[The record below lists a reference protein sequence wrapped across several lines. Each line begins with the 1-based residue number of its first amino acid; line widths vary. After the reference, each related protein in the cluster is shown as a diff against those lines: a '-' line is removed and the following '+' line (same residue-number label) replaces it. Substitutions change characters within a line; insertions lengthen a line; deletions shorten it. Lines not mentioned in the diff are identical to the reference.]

1 MSRGRTTS
9 RRRIQFDA
17 QRNYLERVE
26 SMSAQ
31 MAGSWRR
38 VATGRAVARLAAIA
52 AVAAVTSMVSSAG
65 NTPVRLVGVT
75 AHGNA
80 VLIEASEPVAYSVS
94 RPDPLTLLVD
104 MRNVDGA
111 AARNDV
117 KRQGTIAGVKVEQ
130 TNAVDGRTVARVR
143 LSLARAA
150 EYKVRSS
157 RNMIRVELTPA
168 ATTELP
174 APPPPPMPAVVP
186 ETPVASTPASA
197 LAPAPAASSAP
208 ATAIERIRADKSGA
222 STIVTLSG
230 DGYLAPSRIAESED
244 APRRLV
250 LDFPNVSSKA
260 PSQTEVGSA
269 LIHKVRVGLNSS
281 QPVVTRV
288 VMEIDGSA
296 TYHVQRAGQDGRDL
310 AVIFNRASADTV
322 LVAPPETAASVV
334 QSQIVEPPTPLA
346 PEPPEPQAAAM
357 PAPPTGS
364 PVDPLAAL
372 NLVSPPVERATRP
385 AGTAAKT
392 QASAANATPPPAA
405 SPQRV
410 QAPPPGPAAPPQ
422 NPAAQKSPAQ
432 NPPTPRPPAT
442 PSAGGPQIS
451 ANTPQMMSSEGQK
464 QFTGHPISLDF
475 TGGDLRTVL
484 RLFAEVS
491 GLNMIIDPDVQ
502 GTVDIVLTD
511 VPWDQALE
519 VILRGNQLD
528 YTVDGTIVRIA
539 RIDTLRKEQDSRQA
553 LAKAAADAGTLAVR
567 TFPLSYARASQAAPL
582 VRKAALS
589 ARGDVQ
595 IDERTN
601 MLIITDLPARLET
614 AQELLG
620 ALDRPEPQ
628 VEIEARIVSTSR
640 DFSRAI
646 GVQWGLNGRVSPAL
660 GNTTPLAFPNNGSV
674 GGRLGTQ
681 GPEGS
686 DTRANPVDQSGSV
699 VNLPST
705 LPAAAAIGLA
715 LGSVNGAFNLDV
727 ALSAMESS
735 GKVRILSQPRVTTQN
750 NVLAEMTQG
759 VQIPVQT
766 VANNTV
772 TVTFKDAAL
781 TLKVTPQ
788 ITAANTVIMQIQLEN
803 ASPGEEVQGIPSINT
818 QRALTTVQV
827 TDGATTVIGGVMIN
841 EERQLMDRVPGLH
854 RVPLLGWLFKRNTN
868 IDDSRELLIFITPRI
883 LKG

>member
-1 MSRGRTTS
+1 MSRGKTTG

-38 VATGRAVARLAAIA
+38 VATARPVARLAAIA
-52 AVAAVTSMVSSAG
+52 AVVAVTSMVSSAG
-65 NTPVRLVGVT
+65 NTPIRLVGVS

-94 RPDPLTLLVD
+94 KPDPLTLLVD
-104 MRNVDGA
+104 MRNVDAA

-130 TNAVDGRTVARVR
+130 ANAIDGRTVARVR

-168 ATTELP
+168 ASSALP
-174 APPPPPMPAVVP
+174 MPPPPPMPVAMA
-186 ETPVASTPASA
+186 ETPATSTPAA
-197 LAPAPAASSAP
+197 APAPAPPAATVAP

-230 DGYLAPSRIAESED
+230 DGYLAPSRVTESED

-260 PSQTEVGSA
+260 PSQTEVASA
-269 LIHKVRVGLNSS
+269 LIRKVRVGLNSS

-310 AVIFNRASADTV
+310 AIIFDRASADTV
-322 LVAPPETAASVV
+322 LVAPPEAAVAPPAQLQMSEAPTA
-334 QSQIVEPPTPLA
+334 LA
-346 PEPPEPQAAAM
+346 PPPPAPHAAL
-357 PAPPTGS
+357 PAPPTTS

-372 NLVSPPVERATRP
+372 NLVAPPVERLTRP
-385 AGTAAKT
+385 SATAAKS
-392 QASAANATPPPAA
+392 QAT

-410 QAPPPGPAAPPQ
+410 QAPPPGPAAP
-422 NPAAQKSPAQ
+422 AQKPPAQ
-432 NPPTPRPPAT
+432 NPPAPRAPTTPA
-442 PSAGGPQIS
+442 SGGPQIS

-539 RIDTLRKEQDSRQA
+539 RIETLRKEQDSRQA

-646 GVQWGLNGRVSPAL
+646 GVQWGLNGRVSPAI

-681 GPEGS
+681 GAEGS
-686 DTRANPVDQSGSV
+686 DTRANSVDQTGSV

-715 LGSVNGAFNLDV
+715 LGSVNGALNLDV

-750 NVLAEMTQG
+750 NVQAEMTQG

-827 TDGATTVIGGVMIN
+827 SDGATTVIGGVMIN
-841 EERQLMDRVPGLH
+841 EERQLQDRVPALH
-854 RVPLLGWLFKRNTN
+854 RLPLLGWLFKRNTS

>member
-1 MSRGRTTS
+1 
-9 RRRIQFDA
+9 
-17 QRNYLERVE
+17 V
-26 SMSAQ
+26 
-31 MAGSWRR
+31 
-38 VATGRAVARLAAIA
+38 VVRLAAMA
-52 AVAAVTSMVSSAG
+52 AVTAVTSMVLSAG
-65 NTPVRLVGVT
+65 NTPVRLVGVS

-80 VLIEASEPVAYSVS
+80 VLIEATDPVAYSVS

-104 MRNVDGA
+104 MRNVDAA

-117 KRQGTIAGVKVEQ
+117 KRQGAIAGVKVEQ
-130 TNAVDGRTVARVR
+130 TSAIDGRTVARVR
-143 LSLARAA
+143 LSLARTA
-150 EYKVRSS
+150 EYKVRSA
-157 RNMIRVELTPA
+157 RNMIRVELTPVA
-168 ATTELP
+168 SSELP
-174 APPPPPMPAVVP
+174 LPPSPPLPVAAP
-186 ETPVASTPASA
+186 ETPAAPA
-197 LAPAPAASSAP
+197 LAAPSSISGSVTH
-208 ATAIERIRADKSGA
+208 ATAIERIRSERSGA
-222 STIVTLSG
+222 STIITLSG
-230 DGYLAPSRIAESED
+230 DGYLAPSRVAESED

-260 PSQTEVGSA
+260 PSQTEVSSA
-269 LIHKVRVGLNSS
+269 LIRKVRVGLNSS
-281 QPVVTRV
+281 QPIVTRV

-310 AVIFNRASADTV
+310 AVVFNRASAETV
-322 LVAPPETAASVV
+322 LVAPPETATLPAQ
-334 QSQIVEPPTPLA
+334 QSENVEPPPSMAPPGPVVTPT
-346 PEPPEPQAAAM
+346 PEAVAG
-357 PAPPTGS
+357 PPTGS
-364 PVDPLAAL
+364 PIDPLAAL
-372 NLVSPPVERATRP
+372 NLVAPPVERTTRAT
-385 AGTAAKT
+385 GTAARP
-392 QASAANATPPPAA
+392 SSPVGNPAA
-405 SPQRV
+405 APRSSVPQRV
-410 QAPPPGPAAPPQ
+410 QAPPPGPAAP
-422 NPAAQKSPAQ
+422 AQ
-432 NPPTPRPPAT
+432 NPPAQPPASPRPQ
-442 PSAGGPQIS
+442 PSGAGPQIS

-539 RIDTLRKEQDSRQA
+539 RIETLRKEQDARQA

-567 TFPLSYARASQAAPL
+567 TFPLSYARAAQAAPL

-614 AQELLG
+614 AEELLS

-646 GVQWGLNGRVSPAL
+646 GVQWGLNGRVSPQL
-660 GNTTPLAFPNNGSV
+660 GNTTPLAFPNNGSI

-686 DTRANPVDQSGSV
+686 DTRANPIDQSGSV

-705 LPAAAAIGLA
+705 IPASAAIGLA
-715 LGSVNGAFNLDV
+715 LGSVNGAFNLDI

-750 NVLAEMTQG
+750 NVQAEMTQG

-841 EERQLMDRVPGLH
+841 EERQLQDRIPALH